1 MSDLSLIISGIRCM
15 VENAAA
21 KSPNVKRVLIV
32 EDDEDTRRLLKIALR
47 SRDFLVDDAEDAD
60 IALQKIDVFLPDVVL
75 LDVMI
80 PGSMDGIGI
89 CERLNSAASPVRAK
103 VIVISGKTGDEDLER
118 GRNAHADAYILK
130 PFSPLQMIETIDWVL
145 KE

>member
-1 MSDLSLIISGIRCM
+1 MAEQAA
-15 VENAAA
+15 VESRKAR
-21 KSPNVKRVLIV
+21 RVLIV

-47 SRDFLVDDAEDAD
+47 SRDFLVDDAGDAD
-60 IALQKIDVFLPDVVL
+60 IAWQKIVDFLPDVVL

-80 PGSMDGIGI
+80 PGSMDGIAI
-89 CERLNSAASPVRAK
+89 CERLNSVDSPVRAK
-103 VIVISGKTGDEDLER
+103 VIVLSGRTEESDLER

-145 KE
+145 QE

>member
-1 MSDLSLIISGIRCM
+1 MLDM
-15 VENAAA
+15 VEQAAVEGRNAR
-21 KSPNVKRVLIV
+21 RVLIV

-89 CERLNSAASPVRAK
+89 CERINSAASPVRAK

>member
-1 MSDLSLIISGIRCM
+1 M
-15 VENAAA
+15 VEQAAVGSRKA
-21 KSPNVKRVLIV
+21 RRVLIV

-47 SRDFLVDDAEDAD
+47 SRDFLVDDAGDVDLAW
-60 IALQKIDVFLPDVVL
+60 QKIVDFLPDVVL

-80 PGSMDGIGI
+80 PGGMDGIGI
-89 CERLNSAASPVRAK
+89 CERLNRTDSPVRPK

-118 GRNAHADAYILK
+118 GRRAQADAYILK

>member
-1 MSDLSLIISGIRCM
+1 M

-60 IALQKIDVFLPDVVL
+60 IASHF
-75 LDVMI
+75 
-80 PGSMDGIGI
+80 
-89 CERLNSAASPVRAK
+89 
-103 VIVISGKTGDEDLER
+103 GD
-118 GRNAHADAYILK
+118 I
-130 PFSPLQMIETIDWVL
+130 
-145 KE
+145 

>member
-1 MSDLSLIISGIRCM
+1 MSLGLISGRVLNM
-15 VENAAA
+15 GEHAVVGSRNAL
-21 KSPNVKRVLIV
+21 RVLIV
-32 EDDEDTRRLLKIALR
+32 EDDDDTRRLLKIALR
-47 SRDFLVDDAEDAD
+47 SRDFLVDDAGNAD
-60 IALQKIDVFLPDVVL
+60 LAWQKIVDFLPDVVL

-89 CERLNSAASPVRAK
+89 CERLNGADSPVRSK
-103 VIVISGKTGDEDLER
+103 VIVISGKTGDDDLER
-118 GRNAHADAYILK
+118 GRKAQADAYILK